1 MPGNKIL
8 VRLSVMP
15 LLVKCYDNKKVKS
28 LIGLTIYQL
37 VGPRGGEPTK
47 KKYRRLVI
55 KCLFNP
61 FVGVLAFFHWNLI

>member
-1 MPGNKIL
+1 
-8 VRLSVMP
+8 MP

-47 KKYRRLVI
+47 EVQEVGYQV
-55 KCLFNP
+55 
-61 FVGVLAFFHWNLI
+61 FV